1 MMDLGSDT
9 HCSAEGLVK
18 QPHRIPETALPA
30 SMPVD
35 VKGLVR
41 RQTIPDAL
49 LYKPA
54 ANGQNAE
61 YWIVELKF
69 CRDTDK
75 EGELVQAVEQHKGLC
90 SAIRTR
96 HCILGTL
103 STFSVCPR
111 LSMVLGPVLVCISG
125 LLVHMFWALSLLFTH
140 VDCLMVCWYVSC
152 VFVLVAIICVSILGV
167 GFRPSFR
174 ILNAHVCGVAPQ

>member
-1 MMDLGSDT
+1 MT
-9 HCSAEGLVK
+9 HTVDSAEGLVT

-75 EGELVQAVEQHKGLC
+75 EGKLVQAVEQHKGFC
-90 SAIRTR
+90 SAIQQADRNATV
-96 HCILGTL
+96 HYIPLVIGVAGSIYKEL
-103 STFSVCPR
+103 SS
-111 LSMVLGPVLVCISG
+111 
-125 LLVHMFWALSLLFTH
+125 H
-140 VDCLMVCWYVSC
+140 
-152 VFVLVAIICVSILGV
+152 LVALGV
-167 GFRPSFR
+167 NGQDVKATIRAIHLKTTNLLHWIYTTKQKKEHSKEKK
-174 ILNAHVCGVAPQ
+174 APWKRKRK

>member
-1 MMDLGSDT
+1 MDGHEGFVSVFTGKDSCKFVHFCHSDT
-9 HCSAEGLVK
+9 LVYYILMLLMLHFCPVK
-18 QPHRIPETALPA
+18 VVLLAPCELACLWILMAL
-30 SMPVD
+30 M
-35 VKGLVR
+35 
-41 RQTIPDAL
+41 
-49 LYKPA
+49 
-54 ANGQNAE
+54 
-61 YWIVELKF
+61 
-69 CRDTDK
+69 
-75 EGELVQAVEQHKGLC
+75 
-90 SAIRTR
+90 R

-111 LSMVLGPVLVCISG
+111 LSLVLGPVLVCISG

>member
-1 MMDLGSDT
+1 MT
-9 HCSAEGLVK
+9 HTVCSAEGLVT
-18 QPHRIPETALPA
+18 QPHRIPEAALPA

-61 YWIVELKF
+61 YWVVELKF

-75 EGELVQAVEQHKGLC
+75 AGKLVQAVEQHKGLC
-90 SAIRTR
+90 SAIQQADVMPP
-96 HCILGTL
+96 
-103 STFSVCPR
+103 STTSPW
-111 LSMVLGPVLVCISG
+111 S
-125 LLVHMFWALSLLFTH
+125 
-140 VDCLMVCWYVSC
+140 
-152 VFVLVAIICVSILGV
+152 
-167 GFRPSFR
+167 
-174 ILNAHVCGVAPQ
+174 

>member
-1 MMDLGSDT
+1 MSLDLNLLCIAMFGV
-9 HCSAEGLVK
+9 LFVF
-18 QPHRIPETALPA
+18 ITALLSWMLLQCIEVLCNRTLMMLSPLA
-30 SMPVD
+30 PVPITLWGLFFRCYGSFCP
-35 VKGLVR
+35 VKVVLLAPCELACLW
-41 RQTIPDAL
+41 ILMAL
-49 LYKPA
+49 M
-54 ANGQNAE
+54 
-61 YWIVELKF
+61 
-69 CRDTDK
+69 
-75 EGELVQAVEQHKGLC
+75 
-90 SAIRTR
+90 R

-174 ILNAHVCGVAPQ
+174 ILNAHACGVAPQ

>member
-1 MMDLGSDT
+1 M
-9 HCSAEGLVK
+9 
-18 QPHRIPETALPA
+18 AL
-30 SMPVD
+30 M
-35 VKGLVR
+35 
-41 RQTIPDAL
+41 
-49 LYKPA
+49 
-54 ANGQNAE
+54 
-61 YWIVELKF
+61 
-69 CRDTDK
+69 
-75 EGELVQAVEQHKGLC
+75 
-90 SAIRTR
+90 R